1 MGKKLLVSVI
11 LIAFLAGSLVTGSIA
26 FGEDGLTK
34 LQKQCAKEPKSPEKI
49 KPDCEL
55 LALINALELIP
66 GPQGE
71 TGEQGE
77 QGPTGVMNVYEV
89 SDTTVIPG
97 STNAEVRGDTLQLR
111 CLDGDWLYSEGI
123 PFSMTAEPFAD
134 IVADDL
140 LINTVNPTVAIKE
153 SPTRNI
159 SDTKLIG
166 YDVTPNRNGGQQP
179 NEVFDITVVVSILCL
194 SPSP

>member
-1 MGKKLLVSVI
+1 MGRTIWVFAVVI
-11 LIAFLAGSLVTGSIA
+11 VAAFVVGILSANPVVEAVGGWKAAVIELNDDISDIELFLEERSD
-26 FGEDGLTK
+26 FWEFLEESGEEFFES
-34 LQKQCAKEPKSPEKI
+34 QI
-49 KPDCEL
+49 
-55 LALINALELIP
+55 
-66 GPQGE
+66 
-71 TGEQGE
+71 
-77 QGPTGVMNVYEV
+77 YEV
-89 SDTTVIPG
+89 SGVTVIPG